1 MDGIN
6 EIEYKEYI
14 RSLASQDK
22 NVVFFNS
29 GPEQAA
35 FVLSTM
41 FEHAKNDVKI
51 YAGNFA
57 GNISSQ
63 KNYKDGLQKFLRTG
77 GRLRILLQQD
87 KFGSPSKEP
96 EIFELLRFFSV
107 IKPEQISIKMH
118 PFRVTRGEGTPEM
131 HFAVADDKMYRLEED
146 IEKFRAVCNFND
158 KEVVQ
163 KLSKLFDEIYSDPHS
178 VIFPL

>member
-1 MDGIN
+1 MNGIN
-6 EIEYKEYI
+6 ETEYKDYI

-63 KNYKDGLQKFLRTG
+63 KNYKEGLQKYLRTG
-77 GRLRILLQQD
+77 GKLRILLQQD
-87 KFGSPSKEP
+87 KIDPAAKEP
-96 EIFELLRFFSV
+96 DIFELLRFFSV
-107 IKPEQISIKMH
+107 IKPDQISIKKH
-118 PFRVTRGEGTPEM
+118 SFRVTKGEGTPEM

-146 IEKFRAVCNFND
+146 IEKFKAVCNFND
-158 KEVVQ
+158 KEVVS
-163 KLSKLFDEIYSDPHS
+163 KLSKLFDEIYSDPRS
-178 VIFPL
+178 VYFPL